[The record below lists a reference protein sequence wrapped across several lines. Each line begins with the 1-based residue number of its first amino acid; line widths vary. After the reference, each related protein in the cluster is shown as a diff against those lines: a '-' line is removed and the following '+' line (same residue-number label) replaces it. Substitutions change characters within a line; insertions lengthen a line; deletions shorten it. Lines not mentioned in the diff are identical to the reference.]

1 MKPLF
6 MVAFFL
12 GLTSSFPVLTS
23 SGAGAADLSVYGELF
38 AAPPPQVQT
47 GKSPFEL
54 RLGAVAHDPKSPEAS
69 SADLNA
75 ELLFGKFATS
85 PDYLWNLLIPRPH
98 IGATINFVGK
108 TSNVYAG
115 VTWDVDIYRGLFLE
129 GAFGGAAND
138 GYGGLIVPAGHN
150 AMGCNVSFRE
160 SGSIGYHIDEKWSVM
175 ATIEHYSNKGY
186 CDPNRGLTNYGMRLG
201 YAF

>member
-1 MKPLF
+1 MKFFLKL
-6 MVAFFL
+6 AFLL
-12 GLTSSFPVLTS
+12 GLTSSLASLTS
-23 SGAGAADLSVYGELF
+23 SGVEAADLSVYGDLLSG
-38 AAPPPQVQT
+38 PSSQVQS

-75 ELLFGKFATS
+75 ELLFGKLATS
-85 PDYLWNLLIPRPH
+85 PDSFGNLLIPRPH
-98 IGATINFVGK
+98 IGATINFIGR

-160 SGSIGYHIDEKWSVM
+160 SASIGYHIDEKWSVM
-175 ATIEHYSNKGY
+175 ATIEHYSNKGF
-186 CDPNRGLTNYGMRLG
+186 CDRNRGLTNYGMRLG